1 VAISYYSPHRVI
13 LSEVNLPVA
22 KASPRLRLRCWFA
35 EASPRLCLR
44 CWLADARPEEDP
56 KLIYYAVALMVI
68 VIDQLSKWL
77 IVHNLTLYE
86 SRSVIGDF
94 FLITSH
100 RNSGAAFSILEG
112 QQWFFYIVTIIV
124 LIGIVWYM
132 QKVQKANKRLLAVSL
147 SFLLGGA
154 LGNFIDRVMYG
165 EVVDFLQFNF
175 VFKIFGQAVNYT
187 FAIFNIADTAI
198 TVGVVLIFI
207 DALRGWLKERRGN
220 RNESY
225 GS

>member
-1 VAISYYSPHRVI
+1 
-13 LSEVNLPVA
+13 
-22 KASPRLRLRCWFA
+22 
-35 EASPRLCLR
+35 
-44 CWLADARPEEDP
+44 
-56 KLIYYAVALMVI
+56 LIYYALALLI
-68 VIDQLSKWL
+68 IIIDQVSKWL
-77 IVHNLTLYE
+77 IVHNFSLYE

-112 QQWFFYIVTIIV
+112 QQWFFYIITVIV
-124 LIGIVWYM
+124 VLGMIWYM
-132 QKVQKANKRLLAVSL
+132 QKVQKENKRLLAVAI

-154 LGNFIDRVMYG
+154 LGNFIDRVLYG

-175 VFKIFGQAVNYT
+175 NFSLFGHAVDYT
-187 FAIFNIADTAI
+187 FAIFNLADSAI

-207 DALRGWLKERRGN
+207 DALRGWLKERRGKS
-220 RNESY
+220 NESY

>member
-1 VAISYYSPHRVI
+1 
-13 LSEVNLPVA
+13 
-22 KASPRLRLRCWFA
+22 
-35 EASPRLCLR
+35 
-44 CWLADARPEEDP
+44 
-56 KLIYYAVALMVI
+56 LIYYAVALLVI
-68 VIDQLSKWL
+68 VIDQVSKWL
-77 IVHNLTLYE
+77 IVHNFTLYE
-86 SRSVIGDF
+86 SRSVIGNF

-112 QQWFFYIVTIIV
+112 QQWFFYIITVIV
-124 LIGIVWYM
+124 VIGMIWYM
-132 QKVQKANKRLLAVSL
+132 QKVQKDNKRLLAVAIG
-147 SFLLGGA
+147 FLLGGA

-165 EVVDFLQFNF
+165 KVVDFFQFNF
-175 VFKIFGQAVNYT
+175 VFKLFGHDVNYT
-187 FAIFNIADTAI
+187 FAIFNIADAAI